1 MFAMNSKLKTSG
13 YVSNQMESV
22 RMFKARWMEALSKIH
37 FSVPLFIYI
46 PVIIWF
52 LLQAQGNGWG
62 ILGLFI
68 SGLFVWTLTEY
79 VLHRFIFHW
88 VPPGKWGE
96 RLHFIWHGV
105 HHDYPNDQLRLV
117 LPPGVSVPL
126 SILFYGLFS
135 FLLDTPS
142 VYPFFSGFMLG
153 YLCYDMMHY
162 AMHHLRWNNVM
173 WLKIK
178 NHHMLHHYQEH
189 DKGFGVSNPLWDY
202 VFNTTFK
209 LKKK

>member
-1 MFAMNSKLKTSG
+1 MFAMSSKFKTSG
-13 YVSNQMESV
+13 YVSNQAESV
-22 RMFKARWMEALSKIH
+22 RMFKANWMEALSKIH
-37 FSVPLFIYI
+37 FSVPLFIYL
-46 PVIIWF
+46 PVIVWF

-105 HHDYPNDQLRLV
+105 HHDYPNDRLRLV
-117 LPPGVSVPL
+117 LPPSVSIPL
-126 SILFYGLFS
+126 ATLFYF
-135 FLLDTPS
+135 FFRLLLRTPS
-142 VYPFFSGFMLG
+142 VYPFFSGFILG

-162 AMHHLRWNNVM
+162 AMHHLRWNNSV

-189 DKGFGVSNPLWDY
+189 DKGFGVSNLLWDY

>member
-1 MFAMNSKLKTSG
+1 MFAMSSKFKTSG
-13 YVSNQMESV
+13 YVSNQVESV
-22 RMFKARWMEALSKIH
+22 RMFKANWMEALSKIH
-37 FSVPLFIYI
+37 FSVPLFIYL
-46 PVIIWF
+46 PVIVWF

-105 HHDYPNDQLRLV
+105 HHDYPNDRLRLV
-117 LPPGVSVPL
+117 LPPSVSIPL
-126 SILFYGLFS
+126 ATLFYF
-135 FLLDTPS
+135 FFRLLLRTPS
-142 VYPFFSGFMLG
+142 VYPFFSGFILG

-162 AMHHLRWNNVM
+162 AMHHLRWNNSV

-189 DKGFGVSNPLWDY
+189 DKGFGVSNLLWDY

>member
-1 MFAMNSKLKTSG
+1 MFAMNSKLKISG
-13 YVSNQMESV
+13 YVSNQVESV
-22 RMFKARWMEALSKIH
+22 RMFKADWMEALSKIH
-37 FSVPLFIYI
+37 FSVPLFIYL
-46 PVIIWF
+46 PVIVWF
-52 LLQAQGNGWG
+52 LLQAQGDGWS

-117 LPPGVSVPL
+117 LPPSVSVPL
-126 SILFYGLFS
+126 SILFYGLFR
-135 FLLDTPS
+135 LLLGTPS

-162 AMHHLRWNNVM
+162 AMHHLRWNNRV

-202 VFNTTFK
+202 IFNTTFK

>member
-1 MFAMNSKLKTSG
+1 MNSKLKTSG
-13 YVSNQMESV
+13 YVSNQVESV
-22 RMFKARWMEALSKIH
+22 RMFKANWMEALSKIH
-37 FSVPLFIYI
+37 FSVPLFIYL
-46 PVIIWF
+46 PVIVWF

-62 ILGLFI
+62 ILGLFM

-88 VPPGKWGE
+88 VPPSKWGE

-117 LPPGVSVPL
+117 LPPSVSVPL
-126 SILFYGLFS
+126 ATLFYFLFRL
-135 FLLDTPS
+135 FLGTPS
-142 VYPFFSGFMLG
+142 VYPFFSGFILG

-162 AMHHLRWNNVM
+162 AMHHLRWNNSV

-189 DKGFGVSNPLWDY
+189 DKGFGVSNLLWDY

>member
-13 YVSNQMESV
+13 YVSNQVESV
-22 RMFKARWMEALSKIH
+22 RMFKASWMEALSKIH

-46 PVIIWF
+46 PVIVWF

-88 VPPGKWGE
+88 VPPGKWGK

-126 SILFYGLFS
+126 SILFYWLFR

-162 AMHHLRWNNVM
+162 AMHHLRWSNPM
-173 WLKIK
+173 WVKIK

-202 VFNTTFK
+202 VFSTTFK

>member
-1 MFAMNSKLKTSG
+1 MNSKLKTSG
-13 YVSNQMESV
+13 YVSNQVESV
-22 RMFKARWMEALSKIH
+22 RMFKANWMEALSKIH
-37 FSVPLFIYI
+37 FSVPLFIYL
-46 PVIIWF
+46 PVIVWF
-52 LLQAQGNGWG
+52 LLQAQDNGWR

-88 VPPGKWGE
+88 VPSGKWGE

-117 LPPGVSVPL
+117 LPPSVSVPL
-126 SILFYGLFS
+126 ATLFYFLFRL
-135 FLLDTPS
+135 FLGTPS
-142 VYPFFSGFMLG
+142 VYPLFSGFILG

-162 AMHHLRWNNVM
+162 AMHHLRWNNSV

-202 VFNTTFK
+202 VFKTTFK